1 MARLPPDV
9 AKRIDK
15 VARDLKAALGFWYER
30 DGELR
35 VNIDVD
41 AFRDTI
47 TIRVNAGRD
56 DASPTT
62 DTINAE
68 SENEN

>member
-1 MARLPPDV
+1 MPKQLPPDV

-15 VARDLKAALGFWYER
+15 AARDLKAALGFWYER

-35 VNIDVD
+35 LRTDID

-47 TIRVNAGRD
+47 TIHVNAGSTMPRRRRT
-56 DASPTT
+56 P
-62 DTINAE
+62 
-68 SENEN
+68 